1 MKICLL
7 LLLVAGSASAADSDV
22 MQCRTLKDG
31 VQRLA
36 CYDAMAVGGALAAPT
51 RKVMEQSFGLSE
63 KRVGLDIIDS
73 TIVGKFDGWEPDQL
87 IKLANGQVWRV
98 SDDSNGV
105 VYGTDLKVQ
114 IERNLLG
121 AMTMVI
127 AGSNKAPR
135 VKRVR

>member
-7 LLLVAGSASAADSDV
+7 LLLVAGSALAADGDV
-22 MQCRTLKDG
+22 LQCRTLKDG

-36 CYDAMAVGGALAAPT
+36 CYDAMAVGGAQAAPT
-51 RKVMEQSFGLSE
+51 RKAMEQGFGLAE
-63 KRVGLDIIDS
+63 KRPALDVIDS
-73 TIVGKFDGWEPDQL
+73 TIAGKFDGWGPDQL
-87 IKLANGQVWRV
+87 ITLANGQVWRV
-98 SDDSNGV
+98 SDDSSGV

-114 IERNLLG
+114 VERSALG